1 MTNKIEKD
9 IIKNLDTSKNYVVA
23 LSGGVDSAVL
33 ATVVAKQTSN
43 LRSIFVRH
51 NQKHSKELEEVANK
65 IANNLKINHK
75 ALDSNLEENSSE
87 TKMRDARYEILYDE
101 LDDNEILLTGH
112 TLSDKVETFFIN
124 LLRGTRVRGLKSIPK
139 MTQRL
144 KRPLLG
150 ISKDSLINYAKEN
163 NIEYL
168 DDVTNF
174 DNKIIRNWI
183 RNELIP
189 KVDEKFPGDIEEKIS
204 SLITEIESI
213 FETTEIEFK
222 YIKTA
227 KGYIEIPVTLIKEK
241 NIKSNMYLSL
251 LSKTLGIPSLQKK
264 DIQKV
269 TTSINDEKKV
279 DFDNNWSCGVSNALL
294 IFINKKIWQE
304 QYESKDRDLGLFKFS
319 SLEKIKANNNWT
331 ASLPKKENINIA
343 PLKNGDKIK
352 VNGNTIKVSEIF
364 RNYGIKNVLKEVWPV
379 VSIGDEVYWVPGIR
393 KSDSLID
400 YEKSGKSNI
409 ITASIE
415 KSSIEDY

>member
-33 ATVVAKQTSN
+33 ATVVAKQTPN

>member
-33 ATVVAKQTSN
+33 AAIVSKKIPN

-51 NQKHSKELEEVANK
+51 NQKHSNDLEESANRVAK
-65 IANNLKINHK
+65 KLKIKHK
-75 ALDSNLEENSSE
+75 ALDSSLEENSSE
-87 TKMRDARYEILYDE
+87 TKMREARYEILYSE
-101 LDDNEILLTGH
+101 LKEEEILLTGH

-124 LLRGTRVRGLKSIPK
+124 LLRGTRVRGLRSIPK
-139 MTQRL
+139 MTERT

-150 ISKDSLINYAKEN
+150 ISKENLIKYAKEN
-163 NIEYL
+163 DIEYL

-189 KVDEKFPGDIEEKIS
+189 KVDEKFEGTIEEKIS

-213 FETTEIEFK
+213 FETTDLDFK
-222 YIKTA
+222 YVKTA
-227 KGYIEIPVTLIKEK
+227 KGYVEIPIALVKER

-264 DIQKV
+264 DIEKIF
-269 TTSINDEKKV
+269 TAIDNEKKV
-279 DFDNNWSCGVSNALL
+279 DFDNSWSCGVSNSLL
-294 IFINKKIWQE
+294 IFVNKKIWSEEYETKGQE
-304 QYESKDRDLGLFKFS
+304 FGFFKFS
-319 SLEKIKANNNWT
+319 SEENVKFMNNWN
-331 ASLPKKENINIA
+331 AFIPEEEVFSISRIKD
-343 PLKNGDKIK
+343 GDKIK
-352 VNGNTIKVSEIF
+352 VDGKNIKVSEIF

-379 VSIGDEVYWVPGIR
+379 VFLNEEIYWVPGIR
-393 KSDSLID
+393 KSDSLIE

-409 ITASIE
+409 MIASIE

>member
-33 ATVVAKQTSN
+33 ATIVAKQTPN

-251 LSKTLGIPSLQKK
+251 LSTTLGIPSLQKK

-279 DFDNNWSCGVSNALL
+279 DFDNNWSCGVSNSLL

-304 QYESKDRDLGLFKFS
+304 QYESKDQDLGLFKFS

-343 PLKNGDKIK
+343 PIKNGDKIK

>member
-101 LDDNEILLTGH
+101 LEDNEILLTGH

-304 QYESKDRDLGLFKFS
+304 QYESKDQDLGLFKFS

>member
-304 QYESKDRDLGLFKFS
+304 QYESKDQDLGLFKFS

-343 PLKNGDKIK
+343 PIKNGDKIK

-379 VSIGDEVYWVPGIR
+379 VSIGNEVYWVPGIR

>member
-87 TKMRDARYEILYDE
+87 TKMREARYEILYDE
-101 LDDNEILLTGH
+101 LEDNEILLTGH

-304 QYESKDRDLGLFKFS
+304 QYESKDQDLGLFKFS

>member
-33 ATVVAKQTSN
+33 ATVVAKQTPN

-51 NQKHSKELEEVANK
+51 NQEHSKELEEVANK

-304 QYESKDRDLGLFKFS
+304 QYESKDQDLGLFKFS

>member
-304 QYESKDRDLGLFKFS
+304 QYESKDQDLGLFKFS

-331 ASLPKKENINIA
+331 ASLPKKEKIKIS

-352 VNGNTIKVSEIF
+352 VDGNTIKVSEIL
-364 RNYGIKNVLKEVWPV
+364 RSYGIKSVLKEVWPV
-379 VSIGDEVYWVPGIR
+379 VSIGDEIYWVPGIR

-400 YEKSGKSNI
+400 YEKTGKSNI

>member
-1 MTNKIEKD
+1 MANKIEKD

-33 ATVVAKQTSN
+33 ATVVAKQTPN

-87 TKMRDARYEILYDE
+87 TKMRDARYEILYHE

-139 MTQRL
+139 MTKRL

-150 ISKDSLINYAKEN
+150 ISKDNLINYAKEN

-189 KVDEKFPGDIEEKIS
+189 KIDEKFPGDIEEKIS

-241 NIKSNMYLSL
+241 NIKSNMYLLL

-279 DFDNNWSCGVSNALL
+279 DFDNNWSCGVSNSLL
-294 IFINKKIWQE
+294 IFINKRIWQE
-304 QYESKDRDLGLFKFS
+304 QYESKDQDLGLFKFS
-319 SLEKIKANNNWT
+319 SLEKVKANNNWT

-352 VNGNTIKVSEIF
+352 VNGNNIKVSEIF

>member
-9 IIKNLDTSKNYVVA
+9 IIKNLDTSKKYVVA

-33 ATVVAKQTSN
+33 ATVVVKKIPN

-51 NQKHSKELEEVANK
+51 NQKHSKELEESANK
-65 IANNLKINHK
+65 IAKNLKIDHK

-87 TKMRDARYEILYDE
+87 TKMRETRYEILYSE
-101 LDDNEILLTGH
+101 LKEDEILLTAH

-124 LLRGTRVRGLKSIPK
+124 LLRGTRVRGLRSIPK
-139 MTQRL
+139 MTERT

-150 ISKDSLINYAKEN
+150 VSKENIIKYAKEN
-163 NIEYL
+163 DIKYL

-174 DNKIIRNWI
+174 DNQIIRNWI

-189 KVDEKFPGDIEEKIS
+189 KVDEKFAGTIEEKIS

-213 FETTEIEFK
+213 FETTDLDFK

-227 KGYIEIPVTLIKEK
+227 KGYIEIPIALVQEK

-264 DIQKV
+264 DIEKIV
-269 TTSINDEKKV
+269 KAINDEKKV
-279 DFDNNWSCGVSNALL
+279 DFDNNWSCGVSNSLL
-294 IFINKKIWQE
+294 IFVNKKIWSE
-304 QYESKDRDLGLFKFS
+304 QYKTKDQEFGIFKFS
-319 SLEKIKANNNWT
+319 SIEEVKFMNNWT
-331 ASLPKKENINIA
+331 AFLPHEEAFNIGPI
-343 PLKNGDKIK
+343 KDGDKIK
-352 VNGNTIKVSEIF
+352 VNGKKIKVSEIF

-379 VSIGDEVYWVPGIR
+379 VSVKQEIYWVPGIR
-393 KSDSLID
+393 KSDSLIE

-409 ITASIE
+409 IIASIE
-415 KSSIEDY
+415 KSSIENY

>member
-33 ATVVAKQTSN
+33 AAIVSKKIPN

-51 NQKHSKELEEVANK
+51 NQKHSNDLEESANR
-65 IANNLKINHK
+65 IAKKLKIKHK

-87 TKMRDARYEILYDE
+87 TKMREARYEILYSE
-101 LDDNEILLTGH
+101 LKEEEILLTGH

-124 LLRGTRVRGLKSIPK
+124 LLRGTRVRGLRSIPK
-139 MTQRL
+139 MTERT

-150 ISKDSLINYAKEN
+150 ISKENLIKYAKEN
-163 NIEYL
+163 DIEYL

-189 KVDEKFPGDIEEKIS
+189 KVDEKFEGTIEEKIS

-213 FETTEIEFK
+213 FETTDLDFK
-222 YIKTA
+222 YVKTA
-227 KGYIEIPVTLIKEK
+227 KGYVEIPIALVKEK

-264 DIQKV
+264 DIEKIL
-269 TTSINDEKKV
+269 TAIDNEKKV
-279 DFDNNWSCGVSNALL
+279 DFDNSWSCGVSNSLL
-294 IFINKKIWQE
+294 IFVNKKIWSEEYETKGQE
-304 QYESKDRDLGLFKFS
+304 FGFFKFS
-319 SLEKIKANNNWT
+319 SKENVKFMNNWS
-331 ASLPKKENINIA
+331 AFIPEEEVFSISRIKD
-343 PLKNGDKIK
+343 GDKITVDGK
-352 VNGNTIKVSEIF
+352 NIKVSEIF

-379 VSIGDEVYWVPGIR
+379 VFLNEEIYWVPGIR
-393 KSDSLID
+393 KSDSLIE

-409 ITASIE
+409 MIASIE

>member
-9 IIKNLDTSKNYVVA
+9 IIKNLDTSKRYVVA

-33 ATVVAKQTSN
+33 ATVVAKQTRN
-43 LRSIFVRH
+43 LRSVFIRH
-51 NQKHSKELEEVANK
+51 NQEHSKELEEVANK
-65 IANNLKINHK
+65 ISDNLKINHK
-75 ALDSNLEENSSE
+75 VLDSYLEKNSSE

-101 LDDNEILLTGH
+101 LDDNEILLMGH

-124 LLRGTRVRGLKSIPK
+124 LLRGTRVRGLKSIPS
-139 MTQRL
+139 MTPTL
-144 KRPLLG
+144 ERPLLG
-150 ISKDSLINYAKEN
+150 ISKDNLIHYAKEN
-163 NIEYL
+163 KIEYL

-204 SLITEIESI
+204 SLIKEIESI
-213 FETTEIEFK
+213 FETTEIDFK

-227 KGYIEIPVTLIKEK
+227 KGYIEIPVTLVKEK
-241 NIKSNMYLSL
+241 NIKSNMYLGL
-251 LSKTLGIPSLQKK
+251 LTKTLGIPSLQKK
-264 DIQKV
+264 DIEKV
-269 TTSINDEKKV
+269 TTVINDETKV
-279 DFDNNWSCGVSNALL
+279 DFDNNWSCGVSNSLL

-304 QYESKDRDLGLFKFS
+304 QYDSKDQDLGLFQFS
-319 SLEKIKANNNWT
+319 SLQKIKSNNNWT
-331 ASLPKKENINIA
+331 ASFPQKDNFKIA
-343 PLKNGDKIK
+343 PLKKGDKIK
-352 VNGNTIKVSEIF
+352 VEGKTIKVSEIL

-379 VSIGDEVYWVPGIR
+379 VSFRDEIYWIPGIR

-400 YEKSGKSNI
+400 YERSKKSNI
-409 ITASIE
+409 ITVSIE

>member
-124 LLRGTRVRGLKSIPK
+124 LLRGTRVRGLKSIPN
-139 MTQRL
+139 MTPRL

-150 ISKDSLINYAKEN
+150 ISKDNLINYAKEN

-304 QYESKDRDLGLFKFS
+304 QYESKDQDLGLFKFS

>member
-139 MTQRL
+139 MTKRL

-304 QYESKDRDLGLFKFS
+304 QYESKDQDLGLFKFS

>member
-304 QYESKDRDLGLFKFS
+304 QYESKDQDLGLFKFS

-343 PLKNGDKIK
+343 PIKNGDKIK

>member
-33 ATVVAKQTSN
+33 ATVVSKQKYN
-43 LRSIFVRH
+43 LRSVFVRH
-51 NQKHSKELEEVANK
+51 NQKHSKDLEEAANK
-65 IANNLKINHK
+65 ISDNLKINHK
-75 ALDSNLEENSSE
+75 VLDSNLEENSSE
-87 TKMRDARYEILYDE
+87 TKMRDARYEILYSE
-101 LDDNEILLTGH
+101 LDDNEILLMGH

-124 LLRGTRVRGLKSIPK
+124 LLRGTRVRGLKSIPS
-139 MTQRL
+139 MTPTL
-144 KRPLLG
+144 KRPLLA
-150 ISKDSLINYAKEN
+150 ISKDNLIHYAKEN
-163 NIEYL
+163 KIEYL

-204 SLITEIESI
+204 SLIKEIESI
-213 FETTEIEFK
+213 FETTEIDFK

-227 KGYIEIPVTLIKEK
+227 KGYIEIPVTLVKEK

-264 DIQKV
+264 DIEKV
-269 TTSINDEKKV
+269 TTAINDETKV
-279 DFDNNWSCGVSNALL
+279 DFDNNWSCGVSNSLL
-294 IFINKKIWQE
+294 IFVNKRIWQE
-304 QYESKDRDLGLFKFS
+304 QYERKDQNLGLFKFS
-319 SLEKIKANNNWT
+319 SVQKMKLNNNWI
-331 ASLPKKENINIA
+331 ASLPKEENFKIA
-343 PLKNGDKIK
+343 PLRNGDQIK
-352 VNGNTIKVSEIF
+352 VDGNTIKVSEIL

-379 VSIGDEVYWVPGIR
+379 VSFKDKIYWVPGIR
-393 KSDSLID
+393 KSDSLIE
-400 YEKSGKSNI
+400 YEKTAESNI
-409 ITASIE
+409 IIASIE

>member
-87 TKMRDARYEILYDE
+87 TKMRDARYEILYEE

-168 DDVTNF
+168 DDVSNF
-174 DNKIIRNWI
+174 DNKVIRNWI

-189 KVDEKFPGDIEEKIS
+189 KIDEKFPGDIEEKIS

-304 QYESKDRDLGLFKFS
+304 QYENKDLDLGLFKFS
-319 SLEKIKANNNWT
+319 SLEKIKTNNNWT

>member
-33 ATVVAKQTSN
+33 ATVVAKQTPN

-51 NQKHSKELEEVANK
+51 NQEHSKELEEVANK

-124 LLRGTRVRGLKSIPK
+124 LLRGTRVRGLKSIPN
-139 MTQRL
+139 MTPRL

-150 ISKDSLINYAKEN
+150 ISKDNLINYAKEN

-304 QYESKDRDLGLFKFS
+304 QYESKDQDLGLFKFS

-343 PLKNGDKIK
+343 PIKNGDKIK

>member
-33 ATVVAKQTSN
+33 ATVVAKQTPN

-51 NQKHSKELEEVANK
+51 NQEHSKELEEVANK

-75 ALDSNLEENSSE
+75 ALDSSLEENSSE

-304 QYESKDRDLGLFKFS
+304 QYESKDQDLGLFKFS

>member
-33 ATVVAKQTSN
+33 ATVVAKQTPN

-51 NQKHSKELEEVANK
+51 NQEHSKELEEVANK

-87 TKMRDARYEILYDE
+87 TKMRDARYEILYHE
-101 LDDNEILLTGH
+101 LEDNEILLTGH

-124 LLRGTRVRGLKSIPK
+124 LLRGTRVRGLKSIPN
-139 MTQRL
+139 MTPRL

-150 ISKDSLINYAKEN
+150 ISKDNLINYAKEN

-251 LSKTLGIPSLQKK
+251 LSTTLGIPSLQKK

-279 DFDNNWSCGVSNALL
+279 DFDNNWSCGVSNSLL

-304 QYESKDRDLGLFKFS
+304 QYESKDQDLGLFKFS

-343 PLKNGDKIK
+343 PIKNGDKIK

>member
-251 LSKTLGIPSLQKK
+251 LSTTLGIPSLQKK

-304 QYESKDRDLGLFKFS
+304 QYESKDQDLGLFKFS

>member
-33 ATVVAKQTSN
+33 ATVVAQQTPN
-43 LRSIFVRH
+43 LRSVFVRH
-51 NQKHSKELEEVANK
+51 NQKHSDKLEEMANR
-65 IANNLKINHK
+65 IADNLKINHK
-75 ALDSNLEENSSE
+75 ALDSNLKENSSE

-101 LDDNEILLTGH
+101 LDDDEILLTGH

-139 MTQRL
+139 MTPRL
-144 KRPLLG
+144 RRPLLE
-150 ISKDSLINYAKEN
+150 ISKDNLINYAKEN

-213 FETTEIEFK
+213 FETTHTDFK

-227 KGYIEIPVTLIKEK
+227 KGYIEIPIALVKEK

-251 LSKTLGIPSLQKK
+251 LSKALGIPSLEKK
-264 DIQKV
+264 DIQKI

-279 DFDNNWSCGVSNALL
+279 DFDNNWSCGVSNSLL
-294 IFINKKIWQE
+294 IFINKKTWQE
-304 QYESKDRDLGLFKFS
+304 QYGSKDQNLGLFKFS
-319 SLEKIKANNNWT
+319 SVEKIKVNNNWT
-331 ASLPKKENINIA
+331 ASLPKKEKIKIS

-352 VNGNTIKVSEIF
+352 VDGNTIKVSEIL
-364 RNYGIKNVLKEVWPV
+364 RSYGIKSILKEVWPV
-379 VSIGDEVYWVPGIR
+379 VSIGDEIYWVPGIR

>member
-1 MTNKIEKD
+1 
-9 IIKNLDTSKNYVVA
+9 
-23 LSGGVDSAVL
+23 
-33 ATVVAKQTSN
+33 
-43 LRSIFVRH
+43 
-51 NQKHSKELEEVANK
+51 
-65 IANNLKINHK
+65 
-75 ALDSNLEENSSE
+75 
-87 TKMRDARYEILYDE
+87 
-101 LDDNEILLTGH
+101 
-112 TLSDKVETFFIN
+112 
-124 LLRGTRVRGLKSIPK
+124 

-304 QYESKDRDLGLFKFS
+304 QYESKDQDLGLFKFS

-343 PLKNGDKIK
+343 PLKNGDKIN

>member
-9 IIKNLDTSKNYVVA
+9 IIKNLDTSKNYLVA

-33 ATVVAKQTSN
+33 AAIVSKKIPN

-51 NQKHSKELEEVANK
+51 NQKHSNDLEESANR
-65 IANNLKINHK
+65 IAKKLKIKHK

-87 TKMRDARYEILYDE
+87 TKMREARYEILYSE
-101 LDDNEILLTGH
+101 LKEEEILLTGH

-124 LLRGTRVRGLKSIPK
+124 LLRGTRVRGLRSIPK
-139 MTQRL
+139 MTERT

-150 ISKDSLINYAKEN
+150 ISKENLIKYAKEN
-163 NIEYL
+163 DIEYL

-189 KVDEKFPGDIEEKIS
+189 KVDEKFEGTIEEKIS

-213 FETTEIEFK
+213 FETTDLDFK
-222 YIKTA
+222 YVKTA
-227 KGYIEIPVTLIKEK
+227 KGYVEIPIALVKEK

-264 DIQKV
+264 DIEKIL
-269 TTSINDEKKV
+269 TAIDNEKKV
-279 DFDNNWSCGVSNALL
+279 DFDNSWSCGVSNSLL
-294 IFINKKIWQE
+294 IFVNKKIWSEEYEAKGQE
-304 QYESKDRDLGLFKFS
+304 FGFFKFS
-319 SLEKIKANNNWT
+319 LKENVKFMNNWS
-331 ASLPKKENINIA
+331 AFIPEEEVFSISRIKD
-343 PLKNGDKIK
+343 GDKITVDGK
-352 VNGNTIKVSEIF
+352 NIKVSEIF

-379 VSIGDEVYWVPGIR
+379 VFLNEEIYWVPGIR
-393 KSDSLID
+393 KSDSLIE

-409 ITASIE
+409 MIASIE

>member
-75 ALDSNLEENSSE
+75 ALDSSLEENSSE

-304 QYESKDRDLGLFKFS
+304 QYESKDQDLGLFKFS
-319 SLEKIKANNNWT
+319 SLEKMKANNNWT

>member
-33 ATVVAKQTSN
+33 ATVVAQQTPS
-43 LRSIFVRH
+43 LRSVFVRH
-51 NQKHSKELEEVANK
+51 NQKHSDKLEEMANR
-65 IANNLKINHK
+65 IADNLKINHK
-75 ALDSNLEENSSE
+75 ALDSNLKENSSE
-87 TKMRDARYEILYDE
+87 TKMRDTRYEILYDE
-101 LDDNEILLTGH
+101 LDDDEILLTGH

-139 MTQRL
+139 MTPRL
-144 KRPLLG
+144 RRPLLG

-227 KGYIEIPVTLIKEK
+227 KGYIEIPIALVKEK

-251 LSKTLGIPSLQKK
+251 LSKALGIPSLEKK
-264 DIQKV
+264 DIQKI
-269 TTSINDEKKV
+269 TTSINEEKKV
-279 DFDNNWSCGVSNALL
+279 DFDNNWSCGVSNSLL
-294 IFINKKIWQE
+294 IFINKKTWQE
-304 QYESKDRDLGLFKFS
+304 QYGSKDQNLGLFKFS
-319 SLEKIKANNNWT
+319 SVEKIKVNNNWT
-331 ASLPKKENINIA
+331 ASLPKKEKIKIS
-343 PLKNGDKIK
+343 PVKNGDKIK
-352 VNGNTIKVSEIF
+352 VDGNTIKVSEIL
-364 RNYGIKNVLKEVWPV
+364 RSYGIKSILKAVWPV
-379 VSIGDEVYWVPGIR
+379 VSIGDEIYWVPGIR

-400 YEKSGKSNI
+400 YEKTGKSNI

>member
-304 QYESKDRDLGLFKFS
+304 QYESKDQDLGLFKFS

>member
-33 ATVVAKQTSN
+33 ATVVAKQTPN

-124 LLRGTRVRGLKSIPK
+124 LLRGTRVKGLKSIPK

-144 KRPLLG
+144 NRPLLG
-150 ISKDSLINYAKEN
+150 ISKDNLINYAKEN

-174 DNKIIRNWI
+174 DNEIIRNWI

-251 LSKTLGIPSLQKK
+251 LSTTLGIPSLQKK

-279 DFDNNWSCGVSNALL
+279 DFDNNWSCGVSNSLL

-304 QYESKDRDLGLFKFS
+304 QYESKDQDLGLFKFS

-331 ASLPKKENINIA
+331 ASLPKKEKIKIS

-352 VNGNTIKVSEIF
+352 VDGNTIKVSEIL
-364 RNYGIKNVLKEVWPV
+364 RSYGIKSVLKEVWPV
-379 VSIGDEVYWVPGIR
+379 VSIGDEIYWVPGIR

-400 YEKSGKSNI
+400 YEKTGKSNI